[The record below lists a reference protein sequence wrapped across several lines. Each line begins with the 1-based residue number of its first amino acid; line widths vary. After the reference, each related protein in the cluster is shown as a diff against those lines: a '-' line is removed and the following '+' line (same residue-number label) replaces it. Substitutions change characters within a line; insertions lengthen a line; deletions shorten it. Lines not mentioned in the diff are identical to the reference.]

1 MQIDDGTPKRVQNMT
16 AQGANTGPDKFLVL
30 DKAALEFAQERAA
43 ALVGM
48 QVTAEGM
55 VPSPNPAMAITEA
68 TRDMLRGLVVRAFKE
83 GLSPAQL
90 AKEIEASAGFSE
102 GRAMDIA
109 CSEIARAQCA
119 GGLRTALGGGMT
131 HKRWIINP
139 ESPTASH
146 DECGENAKAGWIP
159 IAASF
164 PSGDICPP
172 SHSRCAC
179 ALVFGLNKKNAVAEE
194 YSPESTRDI
203 QLRGLVVRAFKE
215 GLSPAQ
221 LAEMTHKRWIINPES
236 PTANHDECGENAK
249 AGWIPIAGKFPSGD
263 IGPPNHSGCACTLVF
278 GLNEK
283 NAVAEKY
290 PPDQPR
296 VPARELGDF
305 VADRCVVSDGAAVA
319 AKRLYEEYACWARES
334 EQRGTLPKRE
344 FNARLRPRFNSTK
357 PQNLLIWHGIGLRAE
372 PQPEDVKQASEE
384 YKSAYYRVVKPPEG

>member
-1 MQIDDGTPKRVQNMT
+1 MITR
-16 AQGANTGPDKFLVL
+16 GAAIGPDNFLVL
-30 DKAALEFAQERAA
+30 DKAALEFAQAHAA
-43 ALVGM
+43 ELVGM

-55 VPSPNPAMAITEA
+55 VPNPNPAMAITEP
-68 TRDMLRGLVVRAFKE
+68 TRDILRGLVVRAFNE
-83 GLSPAQL
+83 SLSPAQL
-90 AKEIEASAGFSE
+90 AAEIEASTGFSE
-102 GRAMDIA
+102 DRAYDIA
-109 CSEIARAQCA
+109 ITEMARAQCA
-119 GGLRTALGGGMT
+119 GGLRTALEGGTT

-139 ESPTASH
+139 ESPTANH

-179 ALVFGLNKKNAVAEE
+179 ALVFGLN
-194 YSPESTRDI
+194 
-203 QLRGLVVRAFKE
+203 
-215 GLSPAQ
+215 
-221 LAEMTHKRWIINPES
+221 
-236 PTANHDECGENAK
+236 
-249 AGWIPIAGKFPSGD
+249 
-263 IGPPNHSGCACTLVF
+263 
-278 GLNEK
+278 EK

-290 PPDQPR
+290 SPDQPH
-296 VPARELGDF
+296 VPAQELGDF
-305 VADRCVVSDGAAVA
+305 VADRCVVSEGEAVA